1 MTNNTTLLKLVYNG
15 ANPLAQRSA
24 EVTGQMVSPET
35 QVYYSKKGFFT
46 CAKNKVEGWRLDRWM
61 EFPDACPLDLIVRRA
76 WRDSIV
82 QVEVNLDGEYPLGH
96 LLQKRTGPKS
106 YMVGLGLE
114 AFKPEVFTSK
124 SGARTV
130 MIDGTAIAYSVEPEH
145 NLFTLSS
152 FGLNEKKLVLSHI
165 LAVARGI
172 VESSRQCSYSMAL
185 THPDWVEVEKG
196 EARYNLFLYRKVNEK
211 TFTRI
216 VFDRMGGLASAED
229 RAKAALRAGKDM
241 LAEFIGDVVTK
252 RVLIVADKYYQG
264 NKDLM
269 SNDGGFYL
277 KEMDGLDAGEH
288 GLVRGIYKNA
298 EGHIGIVKGRV
309 TVHAAV
315 AAAHPDEDIILD
327 HVDGWSREGQFKF
340 ASVKPGDVI
349 EIQIGLVKDEN
360 YAEKDRYGLNTS
372 ALYIAD
378 MDEMSK
384 DRLELGLLR
393 KAKKVAYTFANMPS
407 VLDDMLKNGLE
418 DEESSAVVNGRM
430 AKYALGYFGAFPDG
444 RNDRWSTLVAQ
455 KASCFEDEHVVR
467 ASLSFAESIA
477 FVEEVDGVRVRRV
490 IEVPID
496 GFLASEG
503 LAAKCAEYNDL
514 PVMVLR
520 YPVLTKTSFL
530 TVEHAGTVPGFAGRF
545 ALLHPKAAAGLAGD
559 DDDCGSFCFGYRSKV
574 KPSTEIQSIE
584 KHCVEVPLTDI
595 TAEAAYI
602 WGYTSQ
608 SMVGAYTN
616 ALHESVLFGA
626 NPNEGNAS
634 VIAQAVQAL
643 VQGVKKPVVPGFT
656 YAEAKRIAERYRK
669 NAIGTMSR
677 TEWIWRDSVWSVTK
691 KTEKRSVKLAAIPT
705 MNGWKDERGF
715 NAQLAISNPVKRET
729 IALDSV
735 EKMFLGALF
744 VKYFRSENAP
754 SVSRLS
760 RELIDT
766 LVQYYD
772 IDLATAEKK
781 DFDRLA
787 QVYAAFYDG
796 VAAAPDS
803 RTTSAFEHANG
814 ALLWWG
820 NRVR

>member
-1 MTNNTTLLKLVYNG
+1 MTNNTNLIKLVYNG
-15 ANPLAQRSA
+15 ANPLVSREGSVQ
-24 EVTGQMVSPET
+24 GQMVTPET
-35 QVYYSKKGFFT
+35 QVFYSKKGFFT
-46 CAKNKVEGWRLDRWM
+46 CTKGKVEGWRLDRWM
-61 EFPDACPLDLIVRRA
+61 EFPDNCPLDLIVRRS
-76 WRDSIV
+76 WRDSIY

-124 SGARTV
+124 SGARTL
-130 MIDGTAIAYSVEPEH
+130 MIDGTAIAYSVGPEH
-145 NLFTLSS
+145 NLFSLSS
-152 FGLNEKKLVLSHI
+152 FGLNEKKMVLSHI

-172 VESSRQCSYSMAL
+172 VESSRGCSFSMAL

-196 EARYNLFLYRKVNEK
+196 QARYNMFMYRKVNEK

-216 VFDRMGGLASAED
+216 VFDRMGGLVSAED

-241 LAEFIGDVVTK
+241 MAEFIGQVVTK
-252 RVLIVADKYYQG
+252 KVLIVADRYYQG

-277 KEMDGLDAGEH
+277 KAMDGLDSGEH
-288 GLVRGIYKNA
+288 GLVRGIFHNA
-298 EGHIGIVKGRV
+298 EGHTGIVKGRV
-309 TVHAAV
+309 TVHVGV
-315 AAAHPDEDIILD
+315 ASAHPDEDIILD
-327 HVDGWSREGQFKF
+327 DVDGWSREGQFKF
-340 ASVKPGDVI
+340 ASVKPGDIV
-349 EIQIGLVKDEN
+349 EVRIGLVKDEN
-360 YAEKDRYGLNTS
+360 YVDRDRYGLNTS

-378 MDEMSK
+378 MDETSR

-393 KAKKVAYTFANMPS
+393 KAKKVAYTFANVTT

-430 AKYALGYFGAFPDG
+430 AKYALGYYGEFRCGL
-444 RNDRWSTLVAQ
+444 NDRWATLVAQ

-477 FVEEVDGVRVRRV
+477 FVEEVDGVRVRKV
-490 IEVPID
+490 VEVPVD

-503 LAAKCAEYNDL
+503 LAAKCAEYNGM

-530 TVEHAGTVPGFAGRF
+530 TVEHAGTVPGFDGKF

-574 KPSTEIQSIE
+574 KPSTDIPLIE
-584 KHCVEVPLTDI
+584 KHCVEVPVNGI
-595 TAEAAYI
+595 TAEAAYV

-608 SMVGAYTN
+608 AMVGAYVN

-626 NPNEGNAS
+626 NPNEGNAA

-669 NAIGTMSR
+669 NAVHIMSR

-691 KTEKRSVKLAAIPT
+691 KTEKRTVKLSAIPT
-705 MNGWKDERGF
+705 MHGWKNERGF
-715 NAQLAISNPVKRET
+715 NAQLAISNPVKREK
-729 IALDSV
+729 IELDSV
-735 EKMFLGALF
+735 EKMILGAMY

-754 SVSRLS
+754 SVGRLS
-760 RELIDT
+760 RELVDT
-766 LVQYYD
+766 LVEYYA

-787 QVYAAFYDG
+787 QVYSAFYDG
-796 VAAAPDS
+796 VASAPDS
-803 RTTSAFEHANG
+803 RTSNAFEHANG